1 MSTEQHN
8 HQKPQVLPSNVTPFP
23 YPYYPP
29 ATEDD
34 TIDLVELI
42 LTIWRYW
49 WLVLASVVL
58 CLVAASVFLQITP
71 KSYSSTIVYET
82 YESSS
87 TGLTQDQNMRGHHA
101 DPFFTDA
108 AIVQ

>member
-1 MSTEQHN
+1 MPTKQEN
-8 HQKPQVLPSNVTPFP
+8 EKLNPNLPSNVTPFP

-49 WLVLASVVL
+49 WLVLASVIL
-58 CLVAASVFLQITP
+58 CIVAAGVFLQVTP
-71 KSYSSTIVYET
+71 KSYSTSIT
-82 YESSS
+82 YEISDVP
-87 TGLTQDQNMRGHHA
+87 GLNKAGINKKLPGLFGSRS
-101 DPFFTDA
+101 F
-108 AIVQ
+108 